1 MTTEKKKY
9 DLTYLVTGLIDEEI
23 VVKLRP
29 LLTISEDLDY
39 EVDRAAAIYGYYAV
53 LSEKA
58 DTRYQRVKFNSEKW
72 RAEAEFAESKARQ
85 TSGLKAHTEAQMKAF
100 IMSQPKYRS
109 YHSHIIECDEQKRI
123 LKIIAKALEL
133 KKDLVQTKAAN
144 RRKETYGK
152 ASS

>member
-1 MTTEKKKY
+1 MSEEKKKY
-9 DLTYLVTGLIDEEI
+9 DLTYMVTGLIDEDMI
-23 VVKLRP
+23 VKIRP
-29 LLTISEDLDY
+29 LLMISEDIDY

-53 LSEKA
+53 LAEKA

-72 RAEAEFAESKARQ
+72 RAEAEYNEAKSKQ
-85 TSGLKAHTEAQMKAF
+85 ISGIKAHTEAQMKAF

-109 YHSHIIECDEQKRI
+109 YQSHLIEVDEQKRI
-123 LKIIAKALEL
+123 LKIIARALEL
-133 KKDLVQTKAAN
+133 KKDLVQTKSSN